1 MNPSLKSASMLLEI
15 QIIVT
20 FYHKN
25 QLNMHKIIIKHII
38 YKKNI
43 YQQQEYKNAQ
53 KPNRTLLK
61 MYSTF
66 EIFPSCKATFL
77 ARYVLLATI

>member
-1 MNPSLKSASMLLEI
+1 MNPSLKSASMLLEV

-38 YKKNI
+38 YKKKYLPTTRI
-43 YQQQEYKNAQ
+43 QKCSKTQEDTSEN
-53 KPNRTLLK
+53 
-61 MYSTF
+61 
-66 EIFPSCKATFL
+66 
-77 ARYVLLATI
+77 V

>member
-25 QLNMHKIIIKHII
+25 QLHKELL
-38 YKKNI
+38 N
-43 YQQQEYKNAQ
+43 
-53 KPNRTLLK
+53 TLLK
-61 MYSTF
+61 KNKLQTTRIQKCSKTQEVTSENIKY
-66 EIFPSCKATFL
+66 IWDLPL
-77 ARYVLLATI
+77 Q

>member
-25 QLNMHKIIIKHII
+25 QLHKELLNTLLKKKIN
-38 YKKNI
+38 YK
-43 YQQQEYKNAQ
+43 QQEYKNAQ
-53 KPNRTLLK
+53 KPKRSLLK
-61 MYSTF
+61 TLSTF
-66 EIFPSCKATFL
+66 EIFPSSKATFL